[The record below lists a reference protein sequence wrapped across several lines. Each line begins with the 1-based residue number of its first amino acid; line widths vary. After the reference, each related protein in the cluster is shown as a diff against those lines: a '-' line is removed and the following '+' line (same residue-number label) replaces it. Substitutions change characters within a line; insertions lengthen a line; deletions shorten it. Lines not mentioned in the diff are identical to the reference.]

1 MKKSILA
8 LAAATLLI
16 TGTQAQDSV
25 KPVRL
30 GLTVSPNMGWI
41 STDEDGIENDGTR
54 TGFRFGLMG
63 DFRMG
68 SDNYFFSSG
77 LMMNTIGAKIKSG
90 EDTSAVTFEA
100 KYQMVEIPITIK
112 LKTAEIGY
120 MTYFGQIGFDAGF
133 RVAAK
138 VKGEDDDW
146 EDASEDANI
155 LRAALSVGGGLE
167 YNFSGNTSAIL
178 GVRYSNG
185 FTSINDGDGAEAK
198 LHYFEI
204 TLGALF

>member
-1 MKKSILA
+1 MKKSILT
-8 LAAATLLI
+8 LAAVALLVTSI
-16 TGTQAQDSV
+16 NAQDSV

-30 GLTVSPNMGWI
+30 GLSVSPNMGWI
-41 STDEDGIENDGTR
+41 STDEKDVESDGTR
-54 TGFRFGLMG
+54 TGFRFGLIG

-77 LMMNTIGAKIKSG
+77 LLMNSIGAKIKSG
-90 EDTSAVTFEA
+90 ADTSAVTVEA
-100 KYQMVEIPITIK
+100 KYQVVEIPITVK

-120 MTYFGQIGFDAGF
+120 MTYFGQIGFDTGF

-138 VKGEDDDW
+138 AKVEDGDW
-146 EDASEDANI
+146 EDASENANI
-155 LRAALSVGGGLE
+155 LRVALSVGGGLE
-167 YNFSGNTSAIL
+167 YTFSGNTSALL

-198 LHYFEI
+198 LHYFEV
-204 TLGALF
+204 TVGALF

>member
-8 LAAATLLI
+8 LAAMALLMSN
-16 TGTQAQDSV
+16 TQAQDSV

-41 STDEDGIENDGTR
+41 TTDEDGIENDGTR

-77 LMMNTIGAKIKSG
+77 LMMNTIGAKIKTG
-90 EDTSAVTFEA
+90 EDTSAVSAEV
-100 KYQMVEIPITIK
+100 KYQMVEIPITVK

-120 MTYFGQIGFDAGF
+120 MTYFGQIGFDTGF

-138 VKGEDDDW
+138 TKVDDDW
-146 EDASEDANI
+146 EDASEEANI